1 MQTEAKDF
9 WRLFKVSSCSVRLE
23 GTSKDEVFEELI
35 ENFIEAGALRE
46 DLREAALQALLA
58 RETIAST
65 GVGQRVAIPHV
76 KLVGLD
82 EAVLS
87 LSIHPG
93 GVEWDSLDGEPV
105 SIFFTVLRPERATE
119 RYHPDRHLD
128 IMRWISLLSRDNDF
142 RRFVVGATTR
152 KDLLDLLRE
161 KSV

>member
-1 MQTEAKDF
+1 MQTEAKDY
-9 WRLFKVSSCSVRLE
+9 WRLFRASSCSVRLE
-23 GTSKDEVFEELI
+23 GSTKDEVFEELI
-35 ENFIEAGALRE
+35 ENFIKAGALTE
-46 DLREAALQALLA
+46 ELREPAHAALLA
-58 RETIAST
+58 REAIAST

-76 KLVGLD
+76 KLAGLG

-105 SIFFTVLRPERATE
+105 AIFFTVLRPERPTD
-119 RYHPDRHLD
+119 RYHPDKHLD

-142 RRFVVGATTR
+142 RRFVVGANTR